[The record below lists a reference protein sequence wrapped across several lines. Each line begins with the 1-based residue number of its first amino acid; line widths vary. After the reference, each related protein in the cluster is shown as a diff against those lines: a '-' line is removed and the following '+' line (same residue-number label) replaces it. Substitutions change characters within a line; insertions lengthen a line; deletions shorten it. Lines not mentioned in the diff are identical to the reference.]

1 MRKGLALAEQ
11 LLEQHA
17 ESMGLSAL
25 IARGL
30 ASHAARIA
38 LRKGQPEAAAAFE
51 PTRHVPNL
59 WRMPMEESA
68 LAQLLRATRGSTP
81 GRCRDGA
88 AWPCGPAAPRC

>member
-1 MRKGLALAEQ
+1 MLGKFYRPLGGTGTSTMFHWNALQ
-11 LLEQHA
+11 LLVQHA

-59 WRMPMEESA
+59 WRMPMEENA
-68 LAQLLRATRGSTP
+68 LAQLLRATRG
-81 GRCRDGA
+81 
-88 AWPCGPAAPRC
+88 